1 LNIDKNE
8 SYKSQLWDEKEIGF
22 ATEVSQ
28 EKKAVESY
36 CIGDP
41 ASFRYLPDFRN
52 SLKELQVKIPTEK
65 NQIQMGYLLKL
76 SLKSLKELQVKIQ
89 MENPKQIW
97 LIVNIV
103 LICKTL
109 GKNTN

>member
-1 LNIDKNE
+1 
-8 SYKSQLWDEKEIGF
+8 
-22 ATEVSQ
+22 
-28 EKKAVESY
+28 
-36 CIGDP
+36 
-41 ASFRYLPDFRN
+41 
-52 SLKELQVKIPTEK
+52 
-65 NQIQMGYLLKL
+65 MGYLLKL

-109 GKNTN
+109 GKNTNWK